1 MKSSR
6 TRLLRVCASLWGV
19 RVSKSVVLIAC
30 VYMWLNVCVLREAFH
45 VEGRLLLLLLLLPCC
60 V

>member
-1 MKSSR
+1 
-6 TRLLRVCASLWGV
+6 
-19 RVSKSVVLIAC
+19 
-30 VYMWLNVCVLREAFH
+30 MWLNVCVLREAFH